1 MGSVGGYTSAMCIA
15 RSRVLFDGAIR
26 RYLALIIVL
35 VSPVELR
42 APVLPRAGSSLQE
55 PATVRAIRYWSGPDS
70 TRVSI
75 DLDSPV
81 VFTEARLSNPDRIF
95 FDLKGTVPS
104 SGLAAKTIEV
114 GDAHLQRIR
123 VGRGQEKVLRI
134 VMDLAATG
142 TCDVSRIENPFRIMV
157 EIHPPRSTGSRS
169 AGPVPANTQTPVSPQ
184 ALPALSRDSKPAIQ
198 EPVDRSRKTE
208 PAEATVRPGTQPAA
222 LVAASAVTPMPQENA
237 LPSLPRQGNPVGS
250 AVWVPAD
257 SKMGVAAPLEKSAP
271 ARDSAPPPKPADP
284 TSRGDR
290 SLTRILGLKI
300 GRIVLDPGHGGHD
313 TGTVGPDGMTEKDL
327 VLQVARRLRKMLQ
340 DNLGAEVFL
349 TRERDEFISLEE
361 RTEIANQLQADL
373 FVSIHANSSRSR
385 STSGV
390 ETYFLDFART
400 ESEREVAAR
409 ENAATA
415 HAYRDLETLVEKIAR
430 ADKMVESRE
439 LAGVVQK
446 NLYGG
451 ARQIFPSAR
460 NRGVRS
466 APFIVLIGA
475 KMPSVL
481 TEVAFLSNPRDEKLL
496 KKDSA
501 QQRLA
506 KALFQGIE
514 GYMKALGSE
523 VAQTQYNA
531 NR

>member
-1 MGSVGGYTSAMCIA
+1 MCIA
-15 RSRVLFDGAIR
+15 RSRILFDGAIR
-26 RYLALIIVL
+26 RYLVLIIAL

-42 APVLPRAGSSLQE
+42 SPVLLHAGTFPQG

-75 DLDSPV
+75 DLDSPAA
-81 VFTEARLSNPDRIF
+81 FTEARLSNPDRIF

-104 SGLAAKTIEV
+104 SGLSGKTIEV

-134 VMDLAATG
+134 VMDLAGTS
-142 TCDVSRIENPFRIMV
+142 TCDVSRLDGPFRIIV
-157 EIHPPRSTGSRS
+157 EIRPPGSAASRAAGSMTANRQAS
-169 AGPVPANTQTPVSPQ
+169 APPQ
-184 ALPALSRDSKPAIQ
+184 PLPALSRDPRPSPQ
-198 EPVDRSRKTE
+198 ESSARPRKTE
-208 PAEATVRPGTQPAA
+208 PAEETDRSGTPGTQSAT
-222 LVAASAVTPMPQENA
+222 LVAASAATPLPLEGA
-237 LPSLPRQGNPVGS
+237 LTSLPRSGNLVGP
-250 AVWVPAD
+250 AAWVPAYG
-257 SKMGVAAPLEKSAP
+257 KPGVALPLEKSAP
-271 ARDSAPPPKPADP
+271 ARDSATPPKPAAP

-290 SLTRILGLKI
+290 SLTRMLGLKI

-313 TGTVGPDGMTEKDL
+313 TGTVGPNGMMEKDL
-327 VLQVARRLRKMLQ
+327 VLQVARLLRKMLQ

-349 TRERDEFISLEE
+349 TRERDEFVSLEE
-361 RTEIANQLQADL
+361 RTEVANRLQADL
-373 FVSIHANSSRSR
+373 FLSIHANSSKSR

-390 ETYFLDFART
+390 ETYFLDFARS

-446 NLYGG
+446 SLYGE
-451 ARQIFPSAR
+451 ARQVFPSAR

-506 KALFQGIE
+506 RALFQGIE

-523 VAQTQYNA
+523 VAQTQNNV